1 MCGVAARA
9 KFGTGHL
16 AAGEEPREGPW
27 CPSSASGS
35 VGDLGPGQP
44 PCLTFL
50 TLKWAPLSQDL
61 VKKKM
66 LLVKYP
72 EERPT
77 HLWCSRDIHCY
88 TSKLLSGSHLSC
100 PIVRCC
106 YFSYLCPFL
115 VREDRNPIL
124 ELYCLKL
131 GSADFSVKDN
141 GECVSLCGP
150 NGSRH
155 SAAEQPRLYV
165 QECMWLCTNKTL
177 SEKQVGGQ
185 TGPTSHSSPAALLKE
200 VFLSTEQLLWKS

>member
-35 VGDLGPGQP
+35 VGDLGPGQS

-77 HLWCSRDIHCY
+77 HL
-88 TSKLLSGSHLSC
+88 
-100 PIVRCC
+100 
-106 YFSYLCPFL
+106 
-115 VREDRNPIL
+115 
-124 ELYCLKL
+124 
-131 GSADFSVKDN
+131 
-141 GECVSLCGP
+141 
-150 NGSRH
+150 
-155 SAAEQPRLYV
+155 
-165 QECMWLCTNKTL
+165 
-177 SEKQVGGQ
+177 
-185 TGPTSHSSPAALLKE
+185 
-200 VFLSTEQLLWKS
+200 